1 MVDRNP
7 TNIDDT
13 AGDRRESPHSLS
25 HDSLMMTLNIN
36 ISTTPGADA
45 HAVSLA
51 VARTLKQARKAQKIT
66 LDELSRR
73 SGVSKGMVVEI
84 EKCTA
89 NPSIGILCKIAAAL
103 GLSVADIVNVAEP
116 PSAHII
122 DSRDIPTLWTGELGG
137 TARLL
142 AGTSGPNMIELW
154 RWEMFPGESFSSAGH
169 PQGTLELFHVEKGT
183 LKCVVG
189 ETELV
194 IPAGSSAVA
203 RTDVPHVYSNTGR
216 SKLIFTMSVA
226 ELHQ

>member
-1 MVDRNP
+1 
-7 TNIDDT
+7 
-13 AGDRRESPHSLS
+13 
-25 HDSLMMTLNIN
+25 MTLNTG
-36 ISTTPGADA
+36 ISTAPGADA
-45 HAVSLA
+45 QTVSLA
-51 VARTLKQARKAQKIT
+51 VARTLKQARKTQKIT

-103 GLSVADIVNVAEP
+103 GLSVADIVNVTDAP
-116 PSAHII
+116 AAHII
-122 DSRDIPTLWTGELGG
+122 DAQEIPTLWTGDLGG

-142 AGTSGPNMIELW
+142 AGTTGPNMIELW
-154 RWEMFPGESFSSAGH
+154 RWEMFPGESYSSQGH

-203 RTDVPHVYSNTGR
+203 KTDVTHSYTNAGR
-216 SKLIFTMSVA
+216 SRLVFTMSVT
-226 ELHQ
+226 EMHQ

>member
-1 MVDRNP
+1 
-7 TNIDDT
+7 
-13 AGDRRESPHSLS
+13 
-25 HDSLMMTLNIN
+25 MTLNN
-36 ISTTPGADA
+36 GISTAPGADA
-45 HAVSLA
+45 QTVSLA
-51 VARTLKQARKAQKIT
+51 VARTLKQARKHQKIT

-103 GLSVADIVNVAEP
+103 GLSVADIVNVTDAP
-116 PSAHII
+116 AAHII
-122 DSRDIPTLWTGELGG
+122 NSQDIPTLWTGDLGG

-142 AGTSGPNMIELW
+142 AGTTGPNMIELW
-154 RWEMFPGESFSSAGH
+154 RWEMFPGESFSSQGH

-203 RTDVPHVYSNTGR
+203 KTDVAHAYANAGR
-216 SKLIFTMSVA
+216 SKLVFTMSVT
-226 ELHQ
+226 EIHQ

>member
-1 MVDRNP
+1 
-7 TNIDDT
+7 
-13 AGDRRESPHSLS
+13 
-25 HDSLMMTLNIN
+25 MTLNN
-36 ISTTPGADA
+36 SISTTPGADA
-45 HAVSLA
+45 QTVGLA
-51 VARTLKQARKAQKIT
+51 VARTLKQARKNQKIT

-103 GLSVADIVNVAEP
+103 GLSVADIVNVTDAP
-116 PSAHII
+116 AAHII
-122 DSRDIPTLWTGELGG
+122 DSQDIPTLWTGDLGG

-142 AGTSGPNMIELW
+142 AGTTGPNMIELW
-154 RWEMFPGESFSSAGH
+154 RWEMFPGESFSSQGH

-194 IPAGSSAVA
+194 ITAGSSAVA
-203 RTDVPHVYSNTGR
+203 KTDVAHSYTNGGR
-216 SKLIFTMSVA
+216 SKLVFTMSVT
-226 ELHQ
+226 EIHQ

>member
-1 MVDRNP
+1 
-7 TNIDDT
+7 
-13 AGDRRESPHSLS
+13 
-25 HDSLMMTLNIN
+25 MTLNT
-36 ISTTPGADA
+36 SKSAAPGADA
-45 HAVSLA
+45 QTVSLA
-51 VARTLKQARKAQKIT
+51 VARALKQARKAQKIT

-103 GLSVADIVNVAEP
+103 GLSVADIVNVTEA

-122 DSRDIPTLWTGELGG
+122 DSQDIPTLWTGDLGG

-154 RWEMFPGESFSSAGH
+154 RWEMYPGESFTSPGH

-203 RTDVPHVYSNTGR
+203 KTDVPHSYSNTGR
-216 SKLIFTMSVA
+216 SRLVFTMSVT
-226 ELHQ
+226 EMHQSKPTLQG

>member
-1 MVDRNP
+1 MTMN
-7 TNIDDT
+7 T
-13 AGDRRESPHSLS
+13 SL
-25 HDSLMMTLNIN
+25 
-36 ISTTPGADA
+36 STTPGADA
-45 HAVSLA
+45 QAVSLA

-103 GLSVADIVNVAEP
+103 GLSVADIVNVTEA

-122 DSRDIPTLWTGELGG
+122 ESQDIPTLWTGDLGG

-154 RWEMFPGESFSSAGH
+154 RWEMHPGESFASSGH

-183 LKCVVG
+183 LKCMIG
-189 ETELV
+189 ETELI

-203 RTDVPHVYSNTGR
+203 KTDVPHSYSNAGR
-216 SKLIFTMSVA
+216 SRLVFTMSVT
-226 ELHQ
+226 EIHQ

>member
-1 MVDRNP
+1 MTMN
-7 TNIDDT
+7 T
-13 AGDRRESPHSLS
+13 SL
-25 HDSLMMTLNIN
+25 
-36 ISTTPGADA
+36 STTPGADA
-45 HAVSLA
+45 QAVSLA

-103 GLSVADIVNVAEP
+103 GLSVADIVNVTEA

-122 DSRDIPTLWTGELGG
+122 ESQDIPTLWTGDLGG

-154 RWEMFPGESFSSAGH
+154 RWEMHPGESFASSGH

-183 LKCVVG
+183 LKCMIG
-189 ETELV
+189 KTELI

-203 RTDVPHVYSNTGR
+203 KTDVPHSYSNAGR
-216 SKLIFTMSVA
+216 SKLVFTMSVT
-226 ELHQ
+226 EIHQ

>member
-1 MVDRNP
+1 MT
-7 TNIDDT
+7 TNT
-13 AGDRRESPHSLS
+13 SL
-25 HDSLMMTLNIN
+25 
-36 ISTTPGADA
+36 STTPGADA

-51 VARTLKQARKAQKIT
+51 VARTLKQARKTQKIT

-73 SGVSKGMVVEI
+73 AGVSKGMVVEI

-103 GLSVADIVNVAEP
+103 GLSVADIVNVTEA

-122 DSRDIPTLWTGELGG
+122 DSKDIPTLWTGDQGG

-154 RWEMFPGESFSSAGH
+154 RWEMHPGESFASQGH

-194 IPAGSSAVA
+194 IPSGSSAVA
-203 RTDVPHVYSNTGR
+203 KTDVPHSYSNPGR
-216 SKLIFTMSVA
+216 SKLVFTMSVT

>member
-1 MVDRNP
+1 MITKTRLA
-7 TNIDDT
+7 T
-13 AGDRRESPHSLS
+13 A
-25 HDSLMMTLNIN
+25 
-36 ISTTPGADA
+36 PGADA
-45 HAVSLA
+45 QAVSLA

-103 GLSVADIVNVAEP
+103 GLSVADIVNVTEA
-116 PSAHII
+116 PSAHVI
-122 DSRDIPTLWTGELGG
+122 DSQDIPTLWTGDLGG

-142 AGTSGPNMIELW
+142 AGTRGPNMIELW
-154 RWEMFPGESFSSAGH
+154 RWEMHPGESFASAGH

-189 ETELV
+189 ETELLV
-194 IPAGSSAVA
+194 PSGSSAVA
-203 RTDVPHVYSNTGR
+203 RTDVPHAYSNAGR
-216 SKLIFTMSVA
+216 SKLVFTMSVT
-226 ELHQ
+226 EMHQ

>member
-1 MVDRNP
+1 MT
-7 TNIDDT
+7 TNT
-13 AGDRRESPHSLS
+13 
-25 HDSLMMTLNIN
+25 TL
-36 ISTTPGADA
+36 STTPGADA
-45 HAVSLA
+45 QAVSLA

-103 GLSVADIVNVAEP
+103 GLSVADIVNVADAP
-116 PSAHII
+116 PAHII
-122 DSRDIPTLWTGELGG
+122 DGQDIPTLWTGDHGG

-154 RWEMFPGESFSSAGH
+154 RWEMHPGETFTSPGH

-183 LKCVVG
+183 LRCVVG

-194 IPAGSSAVA
+194 IPSGSSAVA
-203 RTDVPHVYSNTGR
+203 KTDVPHSYANAGK
-216 SKLIFTMSVA
+216 SKLVFTMSVT
-226 ELHQ
+226 EMHP

>member
-1 MVDRNP
+1 MTSNSAVP
-7 TNIDDT
+7 T
-13 AGDRRESPHSLS
+13 A
-25 HDSLMMTLNIN
+25 
-36 ISTTPGADA
+36 PGADA
-45 HAVSLA
+45 QTVSLA
-51 VARTLKQARKAQKIT
+51 VARTLKQARKARKIT

-103 GLSVADIVNVAEP
+103 GLSVADIVNVTDA

-122 DSRDIPTLWTGELGG
+122 AGADIPTLWTGSLGG
-137 TARLL
+137 SARLL
-142 AGTSGPNMIELW
+142 AGTKGPTMVELW
-154 RWEMFPGESFSSAGH
+154 RWEMYPGESFSSQGH

-189 ETELV
+189 ETELL

-203 RTDVPHVYSNTGR
+203 KTDVAHTYANAGR
-216 SKLIFTMSVA
+216 TKLVFTMSVT
-226 ELHQ
+226 EMHP

>member
-1 MVDRNP
+1 MATKP
-7 TNIDDT
+7 T
-13 AGDRRESPHSLS
+13 L
-25 HDSLMMTLNIN
+25 
-36 ISTTPGADA
+36 STTPGADA
-45 HAVSLA
+45 QAVSLA

-73 SGVSKGMVVEI
+73 AGVSKGMVVEI

-103 GLSVADIVNVAEP
+103 GLSVADIVNVTEA

-122 DSRDIPTLWTGELGG
+122 HRQDIPTLWTGDLGG

-142 AGTSGPNMIELW
+142 AGTSGPDMIELW
-154 RWEMFPGESFSSAGH
+154 RWEMHPGESFASPGH

-203 RTDVPHVYSNTGR
+203 KTDVPHSYSNAGR
-216 SKLIFTMSVA
+216 SKLVFTMSVT
-226 ELHQ
+226 EMHQ

>member
-1 MVDRNP
+1 
-7 TNIDDT
+7 
-13 AGDRRESPHSLS
+13 
-25 HDSLMMTLNIN
+25 MTIN
-36 ISTTPGADA
+36 TGISTVPGADA
-45 HAVSLA
+45 QAVSLA
-51 VARTLKQARKAQKIT
+51 VARTLKQARKNQKIT

-103 GLSVADIVNVAEP
+103 GLSVADIVNVTDAP
-116 PSAHII
+116 AAHII
-122 DSRDIPTLWTGELGG
+122 DSQEIPTLWTGDLGG

-142 AGTSGPNMIELW
+142 AGTTGPNMIELW
-154 RWEMFPGESFSSAGH
+154 RWEMFPGESFSSQGH

-183 LKCVVG
+183 LKCIVG

-203 RTDVPHVYSNTGR
+203 KTDVPHSYANAGR
-216 SKLIFTMSVA
+216 SRLVFTMSVT
-226 ELHQ
+226 EIHQ

>member
-1 MVDRNP
+1 MPLN
-7 TNIDDT
+7 
-13 AGDRRESPHSLS
+13 SPLS
-25 HDSLMMTLNIN
+25 TV
-36 ISTTPGADA
+36 PGADA

-51 VARTLKQARKAQKIT
+51 VARTLKQARKTQKIT

-103 GLSVADIVNVAEP
+103 GLSVADIVNVAEA
-116 PSAHII
+116 PSAHVI
-122 DSRDIPTLWTGELGG
+122 DSQDIPTLWTGELGG
-137 TARLL
+137 SARLL
-142 AGTSGPNMIELW
+142 AGTPGPNMIELW
-154 RWEMFPGESFSSAGH
+154 RWEMFPGETFASAGH

-194 IPAGSSAVA
+194 VPAGSSAVA
-203 RTDVPHVYSNTGR
+203 KTDVAHTYSNAGK
-216 SKLIFTMSVA
+216 SKLVFTMSVA
-226 ELHQ
+226 EIHQ

>member
-1 MVDRNP
+1 MT
-7 TNIDDT
+7 TNT
-13 AGDRRESPHSLS
+13 SL
-25 HDSLMMTLNIN
+25 
-36 ISTTPGADA
+36 STTPGADA

-103 GLSVADIVNVAEP
+103 GLSVADIVNVTEA

-122 DSRDIPTLWTGELGG
+122 DSQDIPILWTGDQGG

-142 AGTSGPNMIELW
+142 AGASGPNMIELW
-154 RWEMFPGESFSSAGH
+154 RWEMHPGESFASPGH

-203 RTDVPHVYSNTGR
+203 KTDVPHSYTNAGR
-216 SKLIFTMSVA
+216 SRLVFTMSVT
-226 ELHQ
+226 EMHQ

>member
-1 MVDRNP
+1 MSWLTELLIKAENP
-7 TNIDDT
+7 STFLLCPSSMTTNT
-13 AGDRRESPHSLS
+13 SP
-25 HDSLMMTLNIN
+25 
-36 ISTTPGADA
+36 STTPGADA
-45 HAVSLA
+45 QAVSLA

-73 SGVSKGMVVEI
+73 AGVSKGMVVEI

-103 GLSVADIVNVAEP
+103 GLSVADIVNVTEA

-122 DSRDIPTLWTGELGG
+122 DSQDIPTLWNGDLGG

-142 AGTSGPNMIELW
+142 AGAFGPNMIELW
-154 RWEMFPGESFSSAGH
+154 RWEMHPGESFASQGH

-203 RTDVPHVYSNTGR
+203 KTDVPHSYSNAGR
-216 SKLIFTMSVA
+216 SKLVFTMSVT
-226 ELHQ
+226 EMHQP

>member
-1 MVDRNP
+1 
-7 TNIDDT
+7 
-13 AGDRRESPHSLS
+13 
-25 HDSLMMTLNIN
+25 
-36 ISTTPGADA
+36 
-45 HAVSLA
+45 VSLA

-103 GLSVADIVNVAEP
+103 GLSVADIVNVTEA

-122 DSRDIPTLWTGELGG
+122 DSQDIPTLWTGDLGG

-142 AGTSGPNMIELW
+142 AGTTGPNMIELW
-154 RWEMFPGESFSSAGH
+154 RWEMFPGESFTSQGH

-203 RTDVPHVYSNTGR
+203 KTDVLHSYSNAGR
-216 SKLIFTMSVA
+216 SKLVFTMSVT
-226 ELHQ
+226 EMHQ

>member
-1 MVDRNP
+1 
-7 TNIDDT
+7 
-13 AGDRRESPHSLS
+13 
-25 HDSLMMTLNIN
+25 MTKKTGKT
-36 ISTTPGADA
+36 TTPGADA
-45 HAVSLA
+45 QAVSLA
-51 VARTLKQARKAQKIT
+51 VARTLKQARQAQSIT

-73 SGVSKGMVVEI
+73 AGVSKGMVVEI

-103 GLSVADIVNVAEP
+103 GLSVADIVNVTDVPA
-116 PSAHII
+116 AHMIA
-122 DSRDIPTLWTGELGG
+122 SQDIPTLWTGELGG

-154 RWEMFPGESFSSAGH
+154 RWEMFPGESFSSQGH

-189 ETELV
+189 ETELI

-203 RTDVPHVYSNTGR
+203 RTDVAHRYANAGR
-216 SKLIFTMSVA
+216 SRLVFTMSVT
-226 ELHQ
+226 EIHQ